1 LQVGTL
7 FDLFAGNLMR
17 ERLPASSWQHRFAF
31 VPEGLHLD
39 LHCSTNNPAS
49 VSASEGTSIIGGFM
63 GI

>member
-17 ERLPASSWQHRFAF
+17 ECLPASSWHHRFAF

-39 LHCSTNNPAS
+39 RNLTANNP
-49 VSASEGTSIIGGFM
+49 G
-63 GI
+63 